1 MHSINCFNS
10 VVADAE
16 ATDHT
21 DDHAYSSKR
30 PRLDNDLS
38 DWKDSAEN
46 DGSDHEQQDDVD
58 EYVNLKLSNEQS
70 NSFYSTIN
78 DEPVFNIIKF
88 WFDSYIQRKLP
99 ILSRVAIGVLSIPAS
114 SSSSERVFSTA
125 GRVLEKRRNQL
136 SSKSVDALL
145 FMHSQHH
152 DNK

>member
-1 MHSINCFNS
+1 MHSIDCFNS

-16 ATDHT
+16 AA
-21 DDHAYSSKR
+21 DHAYTSKR

-38 DWKDSAEN
+38 DWKDSAEY
-46 DGSDHEQQDDVD
+46 DDSDHEQDDVD
-58 EYVNLKLSNEQS
+58 EYMNLKLSDEQT
-70 NSFYSTIN
+70 NSFCSCSTIN

-88 WFDSYIQRKLP
+88 WFDSCIQRKLP
-99 ILSRVAIGVLSIPAS
+99 LLSRVAIGVLSIPAS
-114 SSSSERVFSTA
+114 SSSSERAFSTA

-152 DNK
+152 DSK